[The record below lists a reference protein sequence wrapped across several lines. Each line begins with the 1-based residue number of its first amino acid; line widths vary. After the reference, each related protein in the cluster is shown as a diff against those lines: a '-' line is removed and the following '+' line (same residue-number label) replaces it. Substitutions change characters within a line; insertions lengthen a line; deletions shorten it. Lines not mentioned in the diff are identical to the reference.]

1 MEQELGLERLLQ
13 VIGEL
18 PGDVRIDVLY
28 AEQRLDMLQA
38 AVGRGDGALGLVHLE
53 VDVLGEML
61 DRIGELAVGVR
72 RLRAGTRDDERG
84 ARLVDE
90 DGVHLVD
97 NGERVTTLHARI
109 GIDDHVVT
117 QVVEAELGIGT
128 IGHVRIVGSLARGG
142 LGAVLDEA
150 NAHAKELVD
159 LSHPFAIAL
168 GQVIV
173 DGDDVHA
180 LAGDGVEIARERRDE
195 RLALAGLHLG
205 DLPLVEDHAADEL
218 HVEVTQAQ
226 RAHRRLAH
234 DGKCLREQF
243 LE

>member
-1 MEQELGLERLLQ
+1 M
-13 VIGEL
+13 
-18 PGDVRIDVLY
+18 
-28 AEQRLDMLQA
+28 
-38 AVGRGDGALGLVHLE
+38 
-53 VDVLGEML
+53 
-61 DRIGELAVGVR
+61 
-72 RLRAGTRDDERG
+72 
-84 ARLVDE
+84 
-90 DGVHLVD
+90 
-97 NGERVTTLHARI
+97 TTLHARI

-150 NAHAKELVD
+150 DAHAKELVD

-234 DGKCLREQF
+234 DGKCLREQL